1 MEPKLK
7 LPGHP
12 DGVFGGGDKGP
23 WPTPEGM
30 KEAAALIAKMGPQ
43 PMLTEE
49 VNALAASFNI
59 QATPT
64 GNNPYEPDAFIAAI
78 RRTHDTLLDVK
89 RQLTEQHAKQAAQ
102 AEELKAREMA
112 VTFREK
118 RVHAM
123 ETMAAKPK
131 WWRL

>member
-12 DGVFGGGDKGP
+12 DGVFGA
-23 WPTPEGM
+23 TPQGI
-30 KEAAALIAKMGPQ
+30 KDAAALMKQTMPQ

-59 QATPT
+59 SVTPT

-78 RRTHDTLLDVK
+78 RRTHDTLADVK
-89 RQLTEQHAKQAAQ
+89 RQLTEQHAKQMARE
-102 AEELKAREMA
+102 EELKAREMA
-112 VTFREK
+112 VAFREK

-123 ETMAAKPK
+123 ETMATKPK